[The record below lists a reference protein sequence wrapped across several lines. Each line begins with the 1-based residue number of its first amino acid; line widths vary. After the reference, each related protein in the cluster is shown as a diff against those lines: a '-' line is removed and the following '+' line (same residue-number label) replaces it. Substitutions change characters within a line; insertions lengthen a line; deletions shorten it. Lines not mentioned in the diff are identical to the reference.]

1 MAIKIAHSSIDENGK
16 VAGGAAGDQN
26 KKEVCTRTYYNGSW
40 NVVLRPKSA
49 DIAEKSAKFMETA
62 CANDNIGYDQ
72 GQRNTLYAQAA
83 AVNFDCS
90 KIAVKCECDCSSL
103 IHVAVIAAGA
113 KLVYGSNGFTTRTMV
128 AELVKSG
135 NYEKLTESKYLTSDN
150 HLKRGDILVKEGSHC
165 VMVLENGSA
174 VATVAPKPSATV
186 STTTLKAGQA
196 VYLSNTAVYGNAST
210 ASVSSRKTGTFYL
223 WDDDVISGR
232 VKITNRADRVGKA
245 GQVTGWM
252 NVADIT
258 GYKPATTTTVSIYYP
273 KYTGNETNLDTILKA
288 VGVPTKY
295 IGNYTKRTPL
305 ATANGI
311 SGYVGSYMQNKQLIT
326 LAKQGKLKRV

>member
-16 VAGGAAGDQN
+16 AIGGAAGDQN

-40 NVVLRPKSA
+40 NAVLRPKSA
-49 DIAEKSAKFMETA
+49 DIAEKSAKFMEAA
-62 CANDNIGYDQ
+62 CVNDNIGYDQ
-72 GQRNTLYAQAA
+72 GQRNTLFEQAKK
-83 AVNFDCS
+83 VNFDCS
-90 KIAVKCECDCSSL
+90 KIVVKCECDCSSL

-113 KLVYGSNGFTTRTMV
+113 KLTYGSNGFTTRTMV
-128 AELVKSG
+128 NKLVASG
-135 NYEKLTESKYLTSDN
+135 DYEKLTDSKYLTSDKY
-150 HLKRGDILVKEGSHC
+150 LKRGDILVKEGSHC
-165 VMVLENGSA
+165 VMALENGSG

-186 STTTLKAGQA
+186 SAPTLKAGQV

-223 WDDDVISGR
+223 WDDDVVNGR

-258 GYKPATTTTVSIYYP
+258 GYKPATTTNVSIYYP
-273 KYTGNETNLDTILKA
+273 KYSGKETNLDAILKA
-288 VGVPTKY
+288 VGVPAKY
-295 IGNYTKRTPL
+295 TGNYKNRTPL
-305 ATANGI
+305 AQANGI
-311 SGYVGSYMQNKQLIT
+311 SNYAGTYMQNKQLGT
-326 LAKQGKLKRV
+326 LAKQGKLKKV